1 MKSNKQTFFR
11 SVSVLILLFALTFST
26 NAKANSPVASSALSN
41 IVATS
46 VVVKIVPAKIY
57 SLTGGFWSSIK
68 DWFRNRKRNRRTHT
82 HYRGC
87 GHSDSSQGGSDDHHG
102 GGGTPGVPLDGGL
115 GILVL
120 GATVLGI
127 RKLRGNKHD
136 KI

>member
-1 MKSNKQTFFR
+1 MKSNKNSFFR
-11 SVSVLILLFALTFST
+11 GISMLLIIFALTFST

-46 VVVKIVPAKIY
+46 VVVKIVPAKMY
-57 SLTGGFWSSIK
+57 SLTGGFLSGIK

-87 GHSDSSQGGSDDHHG
+87 GHGDSSQGGSDDHHG
-102 GGGTPGVPLDGGL
+102 NGGDAVPLDGGL
-115 GILVL
+115 GILAL
-120 GATVLGI
+120 GAAAFGV